1 MRSSSPHLTPHVA
14 DGFVTHST
22 HQGQRYVH
30 LDLGA
35 GNVGGG
41 RTFAINL
48 LAPPTPQIAPPGW
61 YMLFVLDGDVP
72 AIAQWVRL
80 GGDPANLAQWV

>member
-1 MRSSSPHLTPHVA
+1 
-14 DGFVTHST
+14 
-22 HQGQRYVH
+22 
-30 LDLGA
+30 
-35 GNVGGG
+35 VGGG

-48 LAPPTPQIAPPGW
+48 HAPPTPQVTPSGW
-61 YMLFVLDGDVP
+61 YVLFVLDGDVP